1 MQFNV
6 LRSVTSSIIWRF
18 KIHSNQ
24 FVTKSQHTVYFCP
37 KKFQSAKQK
46 SISHFFCACVTP
58 NLKIASKETL
68 IASFLYY
75 FITFQWNFAHAIGQ
89 LFKLSFRMN
98 VFFKC
103 NYFSFPASIYLLK
116 VNNRSTRTRCGKCSK
131 LTIKIPERRLLVA
144 LLLTVNIFHTVF

>member
-24 FVTKSQHTVYFCP
+24 FVTKSQHMVYFCP

-46 SISHFFCACVTP
+46 SISHFFYAFVTP
-58 NLKIASKETL
+58 NLKIVSKETL

-98 VFFKC
+98 
-103 NYFSFPASIYLLK
+103 FSNAIISPSQPAF
-116 VNNRSTRTRCGKCSK
+116 TCSN
-131 LTIKIPERRLLVA
+131 LTTEA
-144 LLLTVNIFHTVF
+144 LEQGVKNVQS